1 MERFTI
7 GPMCV
12 TKDDFKK
19 ELEKN
24 GLKYGYIASLY
35 EKFKQDD
42 MTVFRILIG
51 GIPYTVF
58 TDNESSYPEIQ
69 EETGKKV
76 EPYSFEWLVDTV
88 HNAELAGPVFYE
100 VLLRQLQRYIQFQ
113 KARQND
119 ERKEQENCPYCHPP
133 YKGIGGGDEVYEK
146 DGEGIFVKDGEIVA
160 LSDCGYIKFNEEIKL
175 CPKCGRKLEEKV

>member
-1 MERFTI
+1 MERFMI

-24 GLKYGYIASLY
+24 GLKYGYIARLY

-51 GIPYTVF
+51 GIPYTVL
-58 TDNESSYPEIQ
+58 TDNESNYPEIQ
-69 EETGKKV
+69 EETEKKIEI
-76 EPYSFEWLVDTV
+76 EPYSLEWLENLIYDSDII
-88 HNAELAGPVFYE
+88 GPSFYE
-100 VLLRQLQRYIQFQ
+100 SLLRHLQTYIRVK
-113 KARQND
+113 KADKND
-119 ERKEQENCPYCHPP
+119 ETKEQENCPYCHPP

-146 DGEGIFVKDGEIVA
+146 DGEGIFVKDGKIVA
-160 LSDCGYIKFNEEIKL
+160 LADCGWIKFNEEIKL
-175 CPKCGRKLEEKV
+175 CPKCGRKLEA

>member
-58 TDNESSYPEIQ
+58 TNNESSYPEIQ

-76 EPYSFEWLVDTV
+76 EPYSFEWLVNVVED
-88 HNAELAGPVFYE
+88 ARLAGPISYE
-100 VLLRQLQRYIQFQ
+100 ILLKQLQMYIRVNKKKR
-113 KARQND
+113 KAR
-119 ERKEQENCPYCHPP
+119 
-133 YKGIGGGDEVYEK
+133 
-146 DGEGIFVKDGEIVA
+146 
-160 LSDCGYIKFNEEIKL
+160 
-175 CPKCGRKLEEKV
+175 

>member
-1 MERFTI
+1 
-7 GPMCV
+7 MCV
-12 TKDDFKK
+12 AKDDFKK

-24 GLKYGYIASLY
+24 GLKYGYIKRLY
-35 EKFKQDD
+35 EKFKQDN
-42 MTVFRILIG
+42 MIVFRILID
-51 GIPYTVF
+51 GIPYTVV

-88 HNAELAGPVFYE
+88 YNAELAGPVSYE

-119 ERKEQENCPYCHPP
+119 EKKRTGKLSVLPQHRWAWNRLFRMQQQE
-133 YKGIGGGDEVYEK
+133 
-146 DGEGIFVKDGEIVA
+146 
-160 LSDCGYIKFNEEIKL
+160 
-175 CPKCGRKLEEKV
+175 CGRKNRT

>member
-24 GLKYGYIASLY
+24 GLKYGYIARLY

-58 TDNESSYPEIQ
+58 TDNESSYPKIQ

-88 HNAELAGPVFYE
+88 YDAELAGPVSYE

-119 ERKEQENCPYCHPP
+119 EAIKQKKCPYCHG
-133 YKGIGGGDEVYEK
+133 KEELDAGFHANAVIGKDESGNPSICVETL
-146 DGEGIFVKDGEIVA
+146 EQTF
-160 LSDCGYIKFNEEIKL
+160 YIPIKL
-175 CPKCGRKLEEKV
+175 CPMCERKLEELR

>member
-12 TKDDFKK
+12 AKDDFKK

-24 GLKYGYIASLY
+24 GLKYGYIKRLY
-35 EKFKQDD
+35 EKFKQDN
-42 MTVFRILIG
+42 MIVFRILID
-51 GIPYTVF
+51 GIPYTVV
-58 TDNESSYPEIQ
+58 TDKESSYPEIQ

-88 HNAELAGPVFYE
+88 YNAELAGPVSYE

-119 ERKEQENCPYCHPP
+119 EKKEQENCPYCHNIDGHGTDFFECNN
-133 YKGIGGGDEVYEK
+133 KNADARIELDENAISFDNS
-146 DGEGIFVKDGEIVA
+146 DGQYTNGMFRIN
-160 LSDCGYIKFNEEIKL
+160 C
-175 CPKCGRKLEEKV
+175 CPICRRKLGT